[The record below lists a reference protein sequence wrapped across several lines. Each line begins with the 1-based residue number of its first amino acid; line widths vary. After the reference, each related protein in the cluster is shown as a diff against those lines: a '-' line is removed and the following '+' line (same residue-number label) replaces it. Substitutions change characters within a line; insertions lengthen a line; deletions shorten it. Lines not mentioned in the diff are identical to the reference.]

1 MEAGEEKER
10 VPKQREYHSW
20 NYFLIR
26 TCPGLGCRNQQ
37 SPKLHNQ
44 SQFPLPP

>member
-1 MEAGEEKER
+1 MEAGEGKER
-10 VPKQREYHSW
+10 VPKQ
-20 NYFLIR
+20 R

-44 SQFPLPP
+44 SQFPLPS